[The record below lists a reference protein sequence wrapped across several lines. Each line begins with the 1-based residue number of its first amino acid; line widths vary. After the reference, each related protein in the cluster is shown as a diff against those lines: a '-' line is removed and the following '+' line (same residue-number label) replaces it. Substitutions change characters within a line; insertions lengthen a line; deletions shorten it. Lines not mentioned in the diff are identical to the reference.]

1 MVGERD
7 TFAHVW
13 IVRSMNRGRSHGSC
27 PYTVHIDDKEREM
40 NEKEAESFWKES
52 GTCYNQSTGH
62 GQLADIGR

>member
-1 MVGERD
+1 MVGEWD

-27 PYTVHIDDKEREM
+27 LYTVHIDDKEREM

-52 GTCYNQSTGH
+52 GM
-62 GQLADIGR
+62 L